1 MQRHRKERRKKQI
14 KKETT
19 NVLVVVRIR
28 LSKTNVQR
36 CQGQRAQRIAKR
48 CDRYVEKKVLI
59 RWDDLRDAFFN
70 IIPI

>member
-48 CDRYVEKKVLI
+48 CDRYVEKNGSDKVG
-59 RWDDLRDAFFN
+59 
-70 IIPI
+70 